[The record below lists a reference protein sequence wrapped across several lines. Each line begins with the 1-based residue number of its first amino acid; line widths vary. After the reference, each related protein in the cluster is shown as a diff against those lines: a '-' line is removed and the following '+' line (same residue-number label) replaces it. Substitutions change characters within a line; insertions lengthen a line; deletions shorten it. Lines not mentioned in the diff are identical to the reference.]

1 MKNSRLAVL
10 IALSVACLM
19 VPVFATAGSI
29 WSVPGR
35 EGKNYQKSL
44 LTVDGGAGAYTAP
57 STESDGIDL
66 ATFKTFDLVVEVDIQ
81 VNTAWDIGY
90 WWQAAQDA
98 GGQAANTIAN
108 GCTLAAYLY
117 NPIVQKWIRRSTL
130 DVSLS
135 TAAGQTKAIV
145 QANTIP
151 TTIGRLAFI
160 PQSACTVPL
169 KTYLVS
175 RP

>member
-1 MKNSRLAVL
+1 MKRSNAVLAALAVASL
-10 IALSVACLM
+10 FVAGG
-19 VPVFATAGSI
+19 VAWGRSI
-29 WSVPGR
+29 WSTPAR

-44 LTVDGGAGAYTAP
+44 MTVDGGAGAYTAP
-57 STESDGIDL
+57 TSDQDGVDL
-66 ATFKTFDLVVEVDIQ
+66 GTFKAFDLVLEVDVQ
-81 VNTAWDIGY
+81 VNTAGDIGY

-117 NPIVQKWIRRSTL
+117 NPIVQGWARRSTL

-135 TAAGQTKAIV
+135 TAAGQTRAII
-145 QANTIP
+145 QANAIP
-151 TTIGRLAFI
+151 TTIGRLAFV
-160 PQSACTVPL
+160 PNSSCTVPL